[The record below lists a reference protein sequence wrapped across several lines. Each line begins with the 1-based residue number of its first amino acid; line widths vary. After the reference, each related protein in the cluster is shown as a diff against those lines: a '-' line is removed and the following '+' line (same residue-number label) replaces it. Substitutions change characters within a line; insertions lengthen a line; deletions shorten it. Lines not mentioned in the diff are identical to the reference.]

1 MRVRRYYRAE
11 CVLHLL
17 RECEL
22 ARARARESAT
32 GRAPEALSV
41 AGRHLK
47 PVEAGNAVTIALEL
61 DRADGPF
68 ANRALVADHAVVP

>member
-22 ARARARESAT
+22 AGARARESAT

-47 PVEAGNAVTIALEL
+47 PVEAGNAVLALEL

-68 ANRALVADHAVVP
+68 ANRALVADHAVVL